1 MDRRPATWDRD
12 IDTSQPDNVATV
24 IKWND
29 QNLALA
35 SEYERNVG
43 KLIEEKSL
51 KVEELKN
58 NQQASPIDIQRL
70 REEIESLK
78 SLFDNYNLGMNYFRR
93 ARGGRS
99 GLRE

>member
-12 IDTSQPDNVATV
+12 IDTSHPDNVATI

>member
-1 MDRRPATWDRD
+1 MATEP
-12 IDTSQPDNVATV
+12 SQ
-24 IKWND
+24 
-29 QNLALA
+29 LA

-51 KVEELKN
+51 KLEQLKT
-58 NQQASPIDIQRL
+58 NQEISRTDIQRL
-70 REEIESLK
+70 QEEIESLQ

>member
-1 MDRRPATWDRD
+1 MTTEP
-12 IDTSQPDNVATV
+12 SQ
-24 IKWND
+24 
-29 QNLALA
+29 LA

-43 KLIEEKSL
+43 KLIEEKNL
-51 KVEELKN
+51 KLEQLKN
-58 NQQASPIDIQRL
+58 SQEISLTDIQKL
-70 REEIESLK
+70 QGEIESLQ

>member
-1 MDRRPATWDRD
+1 
-12 IDTSQPDNVATV
+12 
-24 IKWND
+24 
-29 QNLALA
+29 LA

-58 NQQASPIDIQRL
+58 NNQASPIDIQRL

>member
-12 IDTSQPDNVATV
+12 IDNFHTDNVATI

-29 QNLALA
+29 QNLVLA

-43 KLIEEKSL
+43 KLIEEKTL

-58 NQQASPIDIQRL
+58 NHQASPIDIQRL

>member
-1 MDRRPATWDRD
+1 MATEP
-12 IDTSQPDNVATV
+12 SQ
-24 IKWND
+24 
-29 QNLALA
+29 LA

-51 KVEELKN
+51 KLKELKN
-58 NQQASPIDIQRL
+58 NQEISLTDIQRL
-70 REEIESLK
+70 QGEIESLQ

>member
-1 MDRRPATWDRD
+1 MATKP
-12 IDTSQPDNVATV
+12 SQ
-24 IKWND
+24 
-29 QNLALA
+29 LA

-51 KVEELKN
+51 KLEQLKN
-58 NQQASPIDIQRL
+58 NQEVSLTDIQRL
-70 REEIESLK
+70 QEEIESLQ

>member
-1 MDRRPATWDRD
+1 MATEP
-12 IDTSQPDNVATV
+12 SQ
-24 IKWND
+24 
-29 QNLALA
+29 LA

-43 KLIEEKSL
+43 KLIEEKNL
-51 KVEELKN
+51 KLEQLKN
-58 NQQASPIDIQRL
+58 SQEISPTDIQML
-70 REEIESLK
+70 QEEIESLQ

>member
-1 MDRRPATWDRD
+1 MATEP
-12 IDTSQPDNVATV
+12 SQ
-24 IKWND
+24 
-29 QNLALA
+29 LA

-51 KVEELKN
+51 KLEQLKN
-58 NQQASPIDIQRL
+58 NQEISLRDIQRL
-70 REEIESLK
+70 QEEIESLQ